1 MKAFPAALLGR
12 LVTVAYYPLAGE
24 NLRKIIQLQLGRIV
38 KRVRENHRV
47 EMVYDAELVEHVAKR
62 CTESESGAR
71 AIDHILTHGLLPQ
84 MSAEFLSRMAEG
96 QPFAKVQVG
105 LDDAGFKIQVS

>member
-1 MKAFPAALLGR
+1 MSYASAL
-12 LVTVAYYPLAGE
+12 V
-24 NLRKIIQLQLGRIV
+24 
-38 KRVRENHRV
+38 
-47 EMVYDAELVEHVAKR
+47 DHVARR

-96 QPFAKVQVG
+96 RPFGKVEVG
-105 LDDAGFKIQVS
+105 LDDAGFKIEVA